1 MGSVI
6 DFHPSVASLAPLLAD
21 LARIGSQPLEQAQT
35 FPPAAYTHPG
45 LFALE
50 CEQIFKPG
58 WICVAHVSQLR
69 NKGDF
74 QTLNLLGELMV
85 MVNDGERVRVL
96 SRICPHRWAPLVEGC
111 GNARS
116 FVCPFHKWTYAL
128 DGQCLNA
135 PLMEEALDFDAAD
148 YPLPEYR
155 SEIVGG
161 FVYVNLD
168 GQAEPLA
175 PQLAGMIENLTHW
188 ETDQLHVAI
197 DLEYECQFNWKI
209 VVETFME
216 CYHHLGAHSGTFETN
231 FPARMSWV
239 EDSRGAWTL
248 GHAAPRPGRE
258 KVAFEYGMPHFP
270 GLVTGSEKQA
280 FRLFNV
286 YPFHLMHAMP
296 DRLIW
301 FRLQPVAADRTLL
314 RTYVLLHPTS
324 KDMPNYD
331 AVIKEQTEIQ
341 HVINLEDIGVNAMQ
355 QIGAHSGKVR
365 PGRLSHLEK
374 AIWQLNCYVAGKVCG
389 SAAA

>member
-1 MGSVI
+1 MGHVI
-6 DFHPSVASLAPLLAD
+6 DFHPSAASLDALLSEV
-21 LARIGSQPLEQAQT
+21 ARIGGQPLERAQT

-50 CEQIFKPG
+50 CEKIFKPG
-58 WICVAHVSQLR
+58 WICVGHIGQVR

-74 QTLNLLGELMV
+74 QTLDLLGEMMV

-116 FVCPFHKWTYAL
+116 FVCPFHKWTYSL
-128 DGQCLNA
+128 EGKCLNA
-135 PLMEEALDFDAAD
+135 PLMEQALDFDAAD
-148 YPLPEYR
+148 HPLPEYR
-155 SEIVGG
+155 SEVVGG

-175 PQLAGMIENLTHW
+175 PQLAGLTENLTNW
-188 ETDQLHVAI
+188 ETEKLYVGVDI
-197 DLEYECQFNWKI
+197 EYECKFNWKI

-231 FPARMSWV
+231 FPARMSSI
-239 EDSRGAWTL
+239 EDSHGAWTL

-258 KVAFEYGMPHFP
+258 KVAFEYGLPHFP
-270 GLVTGSEKQA
+270 GLVTESEKQS

-296 DRLIW
+296 DRIIW
-301 FRLQPVAADRTLL
+301 FRLQPVSADRTMLQ
-314 RTYVLLHPTS
+314 TYVLMHPNT
-324 KDMPNYD
+324 KEMPDYD
-331 AVIKEQTEIQ
+331 KVLKEQTETQ

-355 QIGAHSGKVR
+355 QMGAHSGTVR

-374 AIWQLNCYVAGKVCG
+374 AIWQLNCFVAGKVCPP
-389 SAAA
+389 AAS